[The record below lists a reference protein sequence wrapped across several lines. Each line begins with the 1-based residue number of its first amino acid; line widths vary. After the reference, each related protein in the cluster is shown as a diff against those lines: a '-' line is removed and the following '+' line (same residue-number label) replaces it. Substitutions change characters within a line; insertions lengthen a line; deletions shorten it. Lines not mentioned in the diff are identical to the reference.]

1 MLAKHLGEQFFND
14 KLNSFCQA
22 WMKDSI
28 FSVREAALKNYRDL
42 TKVFGE
48 AWALKHFLP
57 HLFGLQ
63 TEISY
68 LHRLTVLFG
77 LQFLS
82 EVASMDTLK
91 RQLMPMLGT
100 LHKDPVAN
108 VRLNVARTLVFYQD
122 KIK

>member
-1 MLAKHLGEQFFND
+1 MLAKQLGEPFFND
-14 KLNSFCQA
+14 KLNSFCQT

-28 FSVREAALKNYRDL
+28 FSVREAALHNYRDL

-48 AWALKHFLP
+48 QWALKHFLP
-57 HLFGLQ
+57 HLFALQ

-77 LQFLS
+77 MQALS
-82 EVASMDTLK
+82 EVVSMDTLK
-91 RQLMPMLGT
+91 RQLMPMIVT

-108 VRLNVARTLVFYQD
+108 VRLNVARTLMCF
-122 KIK
+122 